1 MLENSLQ
8 SSYKYIHFSM
18 ICNDMQDTE
27 RGRVH
32 RIIIGKK
39 IPHLLIA
46 NTTFFLHKL
55 LIWHTCLLH
64 LFWAEGI
71 YLMIT

>member
-8 SSYKYIHFSM
+8 SSFKYIHFSM

-27 RGRVH
+27 RRRVH

-39 IPHLLIA
+39 
-46 NTTFFLHKL
+46 FR
-55 LIWHTCLLH
+55 
-64 LFWAEGI
+64 I
-71 YLMIT
+71 Y